1 MRDELQNDIFTE
13 KFLAELYRRAAALA
27 PNQTERNAMLQ
38 FSANATQ
45 NAEYLNHFYREEFG
59 TNYDPMIPD
68 VNVQGSYREVLNEI
82 QKQELESFLRIRKTT
97 CFQQDTEFKD
107 TMRFI
112 ADIKLGH
119 ILTVLSIVANME

>member
-13 KFLAELYRRAAALA
+13 KFLADLYRRAAALA

-38 FSANATQ
+38 FSDNATK

-59 TNYDPMIPD
+59 TSYDPMIPD
-68 VNVQGSYREVLNEI
+68 VNTQGSYQDVLNEI
-82 QKQELESFLRIRKTT
+82 QKQELESFLRIRRTT
-97 CFQQDTEFKD
+97 YFQQDSEFKD

-119 ILTVLSIVANME
+119 ILTLLSIVANMN

>member
-13 KFLAELYRRAAALA
+13 KFLADLYRRAAALA

-68 VNVQGSYREVLNEI
+68 VNIQGTYQDVLNEI
-82 QKQELESFLRIRKTT
+82 QKQELESFLRIRRTT
-97 CFQQDTEFKD
+97 YFQQDSEFKD

-112 ADIKLGH
+112 ADMKLGH
-119 ILTVLSIVANME
+119 ILTVLSIVANMD